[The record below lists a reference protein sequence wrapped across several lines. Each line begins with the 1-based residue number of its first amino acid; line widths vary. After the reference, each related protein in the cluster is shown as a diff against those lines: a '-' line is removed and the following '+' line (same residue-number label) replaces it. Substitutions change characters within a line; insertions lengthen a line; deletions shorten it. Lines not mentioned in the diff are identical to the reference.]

1 MYKLCDAKTTGKI
14 ISKKML
20 TLKESSIRKFVYS
33 FYSPVLF
40 IVFMMFKFS
49 QRIQVALCDIILTIP
64 KLEFY
69 LRLQIT
75 L

>member
-1 MYKLCDAKTTGKI
+1 MYKLCDARTTGKI
-14 ISKKML
+14 KSKKIL
-20 TLKESSIRKFVYS
+20 TLKESLIRKFVYS

-49 QRIQVALCDIILTIP
+49 QRIQVTLCDIILTIP